1 MTVTQADAPGITT
14 AGGMI
19 IAGDRRIAQDDLM
32 ARAARVAAAL
42 KVEGLAEGDSVAVIL
57 RNGFTFLEA
66 MLGAAMIGVYV
77 APVNWH
83 ATADEAAHILR
94 DSGARLVVIHADL
107 IARFGPALPHG
118 LRVLQATTPP
128 EIAAAYGI
136 ARTTAPAGADWAA
149 WRDAQAPYD
158 GPAAPPRSN
167 IIYTSGTTGAPKG
180 VVREPATGSMA
191 KRVREVVALA
201 YGIAPGR
208 VIRTA
213 ITGPMYHSVPN
224 VYALHAVRTPGA
236 LVILQ
241 PRFDAE
247 ELLKLIHD
255 HRLTHLHLVPTMM
268 VRLLKLPAELR
279 ARYDLS
285 SLVHVVHG
293 AAPCPPEVRAAM
305 IDWFGPV
312 IGEYYGASE
321 TGPGIVLT
329 PSEAPGHPGS
339 VGRPTPW
346 TRVEIVDRHGRTC
359 PTGEIGEIF
368 LKIDDYPTFEYRN
381 RPGEAD
387 RMRRGDLVSAGD
399 VGFLDA
405 DGYLHLRDRKTDMII
420 SGGVNIY
427 PSDVEAALLDIPGV
441 RDAAVLGLPDP
452 EFGELVAACVATD
465 LGEPALRSALEDRL
479 ARFKIPRRF
488 HIVAALPREDSGKI
502 RKKDLRAAL
511 TGGQGIRASRWI

>member
-1 MTVTQADAPGITT
+1 MTTTHQQRSAPDPS
-14 AGGMI
+14 AASPLDGMI
-19 IAGDRRIAQDDLM
+19 LAGDRRLSQEALM
-32 ARAARVAAAL
+32 TRAARAASAMKA
-42 KVEGLAEGDSVAVIL
+42 EGLAEGDSIAVIL
-57 RNGFTFLEA
+57 RNDFTFLEA

-94 DSGARLVVIHADL
+94 DSGARLVVVHADL
-107 IARFGPALPHG
+107 MARFGAGLPDG
-118 LRVLQATTPP
+118 VRVLQVTTPG
-128 EIAAAYGI
+128 EIAAAYGFDPVR
-136 ARTTAPAGADWAA
+136 AVPEQDWDR
-149 WRDAQAPYD
+149 WRDAHPPHE
-158 GPAAPPRSN
+158 GPAAAPRSN

-180 VVREPATGSMA
+180 VVREPATGVMA
-191 KRVREVVALA
+191 ERVRDVVALA

-236 LVILQ
+236 LVIVQ

-247 ELLKLIHD
+247 DLLRLID
-255 HRLTHLHLVPTMM
+255 EHRLTHLHLVPTMM
-268 VRLLKLPAELR
+268 VRLLKLPPETR

-285 SLVHVVHG
+285 SLRHVVHG

-321 TGPGIVLT
+321 TGPAIVLT
-329 PSEAPGHPGS
+329 PDEAPEHPGS

-346 TRVEIVDRHGRTC
+346 TRIEIVDRHGQPC
-359 PTGEIGEIF
+359 PTGEIGEIY
-368 LKIDDYPTFEYRN
+368 LKIDDYPRFEYRN

-399 VGFLDA
+399 MGFLDA
-405 DGYLHLRDRKTDMII
+405 EGFLHLRDRKTDMII

-441 RDAAVLGLPDP
+441 RDAAVLGLPDA

-465 LGEPALRSALEDRL
+465 LDEAALRAALAERL

-488 HIVAALPREDSGKI
+488 HIVESLPREDSGKI
-502 RKKDLRAAL
+502 RKKNLRAAL
-511 TGGQGIRASRWI
+511 MQG